1 MNPSVQV
8 CVVYNRLNV
17 RMFSLIKYCHDGS
30 SRWAVVGCSVV
41 VGSIVFVG
49 VVGVAG
55 GVVVVG

>member
-8 CVVYNRLNV
+8 RVVYNRLKV

-55 GVVVVG
+55 